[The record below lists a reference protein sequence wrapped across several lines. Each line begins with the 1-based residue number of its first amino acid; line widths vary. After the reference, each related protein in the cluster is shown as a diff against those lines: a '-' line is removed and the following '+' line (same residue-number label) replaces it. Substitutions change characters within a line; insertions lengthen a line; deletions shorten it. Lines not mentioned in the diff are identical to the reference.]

1 MKQQPMRV
9 FLQDIPIDLID
20 RAQLVERITGWLRH
34 PEQHH
39 QVVTL
44 NALMLV
50 KSNQEQLL
58 QQIIREASL
67 VMVDGF
73 GIELLLRHRGYQTV
87 SRLAGVDLVRL
98 LIAWCAEH
106 AVPVACFGG
115 PAQLPPMLGQAL
127 AKQWPSLN
135 IGGLWDG
142 SDWQRRQAAIVAALK
157 QGGPCLLLA
166 GLGTP
171 AQEIF
176 LARALPDLP
185 GTVGIGVGGALEVI
199 AGVKKEA
206 PPLIRHGGWEWAY
219 RMIREPERLKNIPK
233 LIRFWARYFVWER
246 SR

>member
-1 MKQQPMRV
+1 MKQKPMRV

-20 RAQLVERITGWLRH
+20 RAQLLERITGWLQQ

-58 QQIIREASL
+58 QQVIREASL
-67 VMVDGF
+67 VTVDGF
-73 GIELLLRHRGYQTV
+73 GIEVLLRSRGYQMV
-87 SRLAGVDLVRL
+87 SRLAGVDLVRM
-98 LIAWCAEH
+98 LIAWCAENE
-106 AVPVACFGG
+106 VPIACFGG
-115 PAQLPPMLGQAL
+115 PSHLPPMLAQTFE
-127 AKQWPSLN
+127 KQWPSLLV
-135 IGGLWDG
+135 GGIWDG
-142 SDWQRRQAAIVAALK
+142 LDWKRRQAAIVTAVK
-157 QGGPCLLLA
+157 QCGPCLLLA

-176 LARALPDLP
+176 LARALPELP

-206 PPLIRHGGWEWAY
+206 PPLVRRGGWEWAY
-219 RMIREPERLKNIPK
+219 RMVREPERLKNIPE
-233 LIRFWARYFVWER
+233 LIRFWARYFVWKR
-246 SR
+246 